1 MDLWTSF
8 VGLLYATLLALSQ
21 LYGGSMGAAILT
33 LSLTVRLALLPL
45 SVRASRRAL
54 SRQAALARLRPE
66 ADRLRKRFEKKPARL
81 AEELR
86 ALYERHNVRPLDP
99 GALGSLLLQFPLF
112 LGLYSAIGRGLVR
125 GGRFLWIHDIAKPD
139 VLLAALTAG
148 LSWMIALMSPA
159 PHDQSR
165 LLPVLTCVVMFV
177 VVSRLAAGLGLYI
190 AASNSV
196 SLLQSWIVRRLGP
209 SPA

>member
-1 MDLWTSF
+1 
-8 VGLLYATLLALSQ
+8 
-21 LYGGSMGAAILT
+21 
-33 LSLTVRLALLPL
+33 
-45 SVRASRRAL
+45 
-54 SRQAALARLRPE
+54 
-66 ADRLRKRFEKKPARL
+66 
-81 AEELR
+81 
-86 ALYERHNVRPLDP
+86 VRPLD
-99 GALGSLLLQFPLF
+99 ASSLGSLLLQLPLL

-159 PHDQSR
+159 THDQSR
-165 LLPVLTCVVMFV
+165 LLPLLTCVVMFV

-196 SLLQSWIVRRLGP
+196 SLLQNWIVRRLGP
-209 SPA
+209 SPALAE